1 MFVIR
6 KASATD
12 VPAITEIYNDAIIN
26 LTATF
31 DTQPKTLE
39 EQTAWFEG
47 HHSHFPVLVAE
58 QKGRIAGWASL
69 SRWSDRCA
77 YSGTAE
83 ASLYINAKD
92 RNKGLGRKLLSAIL
106 DEGQK
111 AGLHT
116 VIARIVEGNATS
128 IHLCESL
135 GFTHIGTMKEVGRKF
150 GKLLDVQMMQ
160 KIYAKPDYC

>member
-1 MFVIR
+1 MVVIR
-6 KASATD
+6 KASAAD
-12 VPAITEIYNDAIIN
+12 VPAITEIYNDAILN

-31 DTQPKTLE
+31 DTQPKTIA
-39 EQTAWFEG
+39 EQKKWFKD
-47 HHSHFPVLVAE
+47 HRAQFPVLVAE
-58 QKGRIAGWASL
+58 QKGKIAGWASL

-77 YSGTAE
+77 YSATAE
-83 ASLYINAKD
+83 ASLYINARD

-111 AGLHT
+111 AGFHT
-116 VIARIVEGNATS
+116 VIARIVEGNAAS

-135 GFTHIGTMKEVGRKF
+135 GFTHIGTMREVGRKF

-160 KIYAKPDYC
+160 KIFTK